1 MIKKMIN
8 KCKIYHLSHTDLD
21 GYGCQMVTNNY
32 FNSIQ
37 FYNSNYGREINERF
51 NEIFSDIQNDK
62 FAKNIILITDLNLT
76 PEQAKDFDS
85 KVKIANDDILIILLD
100 HHKSGQDCAN
110 EFEWYFLDDS
120 RCATKI
126 TYDFFSNI
134 FEKNEKLSKFVDIV
148 NAVDIWLD
156 DKDEFELGKVCLGLV
171 SGAKEINRIMFS
183 QENSSYLF
191 ELLSKIQPFFEYENA
206 HIVLDENIHKIK
218 KEILKQSKNDTLNN
232 LISKYNVNLL
242 TKNRENMTI
251 KYLNHKGILTYNIG
265 NVSVIGNDFLK
276 ANKDYDFFMDIT
288 SRKTV
293 SFRANGKVDVSKMA
307 SKLANGGGHPNASGG
322 LFGGFKDSFIYEN
335 IKNQVNDLITKK
347 IGNKNEK

>member
-1 MIKKMIN
+1 MNKKDT
-8 KCKIYHLSHTDLD
+8 CKIYHLSHTDLD
-21 GYGCQMVTNNY
+21 GYGSQMVTNHY
-32 FNSIQ
+32 FKSIQ

-51 NEIFSDIQNDK
+51 NEIFNDIQKDK
-62 FAKNIILITDLNLT
+62 NSKNIILITDLNLT

-85 KVKIANDDILIILLD
+85 RVKIAAEDIMIVLLD

-110 EFEWYFLDDS
+110 DFEWYYLDDS

-134 FEKNEKLSKFVDIV
+134 YGKDKKLSKFTDVV

-171 SGAKEINRIMFS
+171 SGAREINRIMFPS
-183 QENSSYLF
+183 ENSQYLF
-191 ELLSKIQPFFEYENA
+191 KLLTKIQPYFDSDKS

-218 KEILKQSKNDTLNN
+218 KDILKTKKDDTLNN
-232 LISKYNVNLL
+232 LISTFNVRLL
-242 TKNRENMTI
+242 TKNRDKMSI
-251 KYLNHKGILTYNIG
+251 KYLGYKGILTYNIG

-276 ANKDYDFFMDIT
+276 ANQDYDFFMDIT

-293 SFRANGKVDVSKMA
+293 SFRANGAVDVSRMA
-307 SKLANGGGHPNASGG
+307 ANLANGGGHPNASGG
-322 LFGGFKDSFIYEN
+322 LFSGFKDSFIYAN
-335 IKNQVNDLITKK
+335 IKKQVNDLITKK
-347 IGNKNEK
+347 VGNTNEK